1 MAAEGAPVKLPATD
15 KHTQSRTFTLHAVRS
30 LAGPAL
36 SLSQSK
42 TAIISGEKRYGEKRE
57 EKVPLRSTSARI
69 VHDDTLRENP
79 HRRSVK
85 GACAC
90 DFVLLLRSRCFKS
103 VAE

>member
-57 EKVPLRSTSARI
+57 EKVPLRSTSRI

-79 HRRSVK
+79 HRSVK
-85 GACAC
+85 GACAR
-90 DFVLLLRSRCFKS
+90 DFVLLLRSRCFKN